1 VDLNLTAEERSFRD
15 ELRGWLSVNVPK
27 DWDDWRE
34 KPMEESFP
42 YLRAWQKK
50 LQGGQWAAVSWP
62 KEYGGR
68 SATLMQQVIFW
79 EEMARVEAP
88 PMANSLGLGLIGP
101 TIIACG
107 TEAQKKRYIPKI
119 LSAEE
124 IWCQGFSE
132 PNAGSDLAGL
142 QTEARLDGD
151 HYIVNGQKVW
161 TSYGWVGNWC
171 ELVVRTDSSAAK
183 HKGLTV
189 LLVDMKSPGVE
200 VRPLRQMTGESEFN
214 ELFFHEVRV
223 PAANV
228 LGKVND
234 GWNVA
239 VSTLMYERGSYGAR
253 LHLTFKRYINR
264 LIELSRNVQRNG
276 RPAAE
281 DPVIRQKLAQCS
293 AEIDIMRFN
302 QMRAFSRITT
312 TGVPGPEG
320 SIQKIF
326 WSELNQR
333 LQQVAQEMLGCY
345 GQLLGGDSHAI
356 DNGLWS
362 YGYLRTRGNT
372 IEAGTSE
379 VQRNIIGR
387 KFFAGECPSAEVR
400 RLMETDTA
408 FDAGLW
414 AKLTDQGY
422 TGIIFPE
429 EYGGVGLGKVE
440 LILLMEEAGRA
451 LLPGPLFSTVVLAG
465 SVVDVVASA
474 EQKKKYLAP
483 IC

>member
-1 VDLNLTAEERSFRD
+1 
-15 ELRGWLSVNVPK
+15 
-27 DWDDWRE
+27 
-34 KPMEESFP
+34 
-42 YLRAWQKK
+42 
-50 LQGGQWAAVSWP
+50 
-62 KEYGGR
+62 
-68 SATLMQQVIFW
+68 MQQAIFW

-101 TIIACG
+101 TIIAYG

-171 ELVVRTDSSAAK
+171 ELVVRTDATAAK

-189 LLVDMKSPGVE
+189 LLVDMKTPGVE

-214 ELFFHEVRV
+214 ELFFRDVRV
-223 PAANV
+223 PVENI

-253 LHLTFKRYINR
+253 LHLIFKRYITR
-264 LIELSRNVQRNG
+264 LIGLARTIPRNG
-276 RPAAE
+276 RPASE
-281 DPVIRQKLAQCS
+281 DPLIRQKLAQCS
-293 AEIDIMRFN
+293 AEIEIMRFN
-302 QMRAFSRITT
+302 QMRAFSRITA

-326 WSELNQR
+326 WSELNPAPAANR
-333 LQQVAQEMLGCY
+333 PGNSRFVRPTPR
-345 GQLLGGDSHAI
+345 GDPHAI
-356 DNGLWS
+356 DKGLWS
-362 YGYLRTRGNT
+362 YAYLRTRGNT

-379 VQRNIIGR
+379 VQRNIIGH
-387 KFFAGECPSAEVR
+387 FV
-400 RLMETDTA
+400 L
-408 FDAGLW
+408 GLPRS
-414 AKLTDQGY
+414 Y
-422 TGIIFPE
+422 
-429 EYGGVGLGKVE
+429 
-440 LILLMEEAGRA
+440 
-451 LLPGPLFSTVVLAG
+451 
-465 SVVDVVASA
+465 
-474 EQKKKYLAP
+474 
-483 IC
+483 

>member
-1 VDLNLTAEERSFRD
+1 MDLKLSPEELQFRD
-15 ELRGWLSVNVPK
+15 EVRAWLGANLPR
-27 DWDDWRE
+27 DWSEWRE
-34 KPMEESFP
+34 KPIEESFP
-42 YLRAWQKK
+42 FLRAWQRK
-50 LQGGQWAAVSWP
+50 LHEGRWAAVSWP
-62 KEYGGR
+62 TEYGGR
-68 SATLMQQVIFW
+68 GATLMQQAIFW

-101 TIIACG
+101 TIIGYG
-107 TEAQKKRYIPKI
+107 TEAQKKRFIPKI

-132 PNAGSDLAGL
+132 PNAGSDLASL

-171 ELVVRTDSSAAK
+171 ELVVRTDPNVPK

-189 LLVDMKSPGVE
+189 LLIDMKSPGVE

-214 ELFFHEVRV
+214 EMFFRDVRV
-223 PAANV
+223 PVENV

-253 LHLTFKRYINR
+253 LHPLFKRNISR
-264 LIELSRNVQRNG
+264 LIELSRTIQKNG
-276 RPAAE
+276 HSADQ
-281 DPVIRQKLAQCS
+281 DPLTRQKLAQCY
-293 AEIDIMRFN
+293 AEIEIMRMN
-302 QMRAFSRITT
+302 QLRAFSRITA
-312 TGVPGPEG
+312 TGAPGPEG

-333 LQQVAQEMLGCY
+333 LQQVAQEMFGPY
-345 GQLLGGDSHAI
+345 GQLLGGDSHAV
-356 DNGLWS
+356 DKGVWS

-379 VQRNIIGR
+379 VQRSIIGH
-387 KFFAGECPSAEVR
+387 FV
-400 RLMETDTA
+400 L
-408 FDAGLW
+408 GLP
-414 AKLTDQGY
+414 KSY
-422 TGIIFPE
+422 
-429 EYGGVGLGKVE
+429 
-440 LILLMEEAGRA
+440 
-451 LLPGPLFSTVVLAG
+451 
-465 SVVDVVASA
+465 
-474 EQKKKYLAP
+474 
-483 IC
+483 